1 MARGEQMEE
10 FKRGEIDCE
19 AENCSF
25 PVEVEV
31 EVERNKTQ
39 KSVMLLCESHAELME
54 KGIPFK
60 MRATKKDKVSEW
72 FAYWFK
78 VSQTGMVFQH
88 CWESTLYRPM
98 FIVNEADHR
107 ILSTVNPLK
116 SV

>member
-60 MRATKKDKVSEW
+60 MRAIKKEQVS
-72 FAYWFK
+72 
-78 VSQTGMVFQH
+78 V
-88 CWESTLYRPM
+88 
-98 FIVNEADHR
+98 
-107 ILSTVNPLK
+107 
-116 SV
+116 